1 MSTSTNTG
9 VDAVAELRRIAG
21 GARIASG
28 ADIPP
33 HNLADARLGMAPG
46 ELPLAVAFPGTTE
59 ELAAIVRFC
68 HARRIPVVPQGGLT
82 GLSGGGVPLPGSVA
96 IALDRFNRIEE
107 IDTAAAT
114 MTVGAGVP
122 LEIVQRE
129 ADKAGFL
136 FATDLGARGSARIG
150 GNVSTNAG
158 GNRVVRFGMT
168 RASVLGMEVVLA
180 DGTVVTALNKMLKDN
195 AGYDLK
201 QLFIGSEGT
210 LGIITRV
217 VLRLIPKPRS
227 VSTAFCGLAS
237 FDKVLELLAR
247 ARAELG
253 ETLGAFEGMW
263 PEFYRMA
270 VEGGGKPP
278 PLAGK
283 HAIYVLVEALGSDPT
298 RDADRFGEFLE
309 RALTG
314 EIIEDAVVAQS
325 EAERLQIW
333 GIRDSSGEFL
343 RTLGEHVGFDV
354 SVAIGDTGA
363 FVEDLAVRFAMAL
376 PETKPIFFG
385 HVADGNLHIELTVKD
400 GDAGAAVSEIV
411 YDATRDWHGSVS
423 AEHGIGTLKKKWLAH
438 TRSPAEIALMR
449 TIKAALDPDNILNPG
464 KIL

>member
-1 MSTSTNTG
+1 MTTE
-9 VDAVAELRRIAG
+9 VLAELRRIAG
-21 GARIASG
+21 DARVAAG

-33 HNLADARLGMAPG
+33 RHLADARLGMAPG
-46 ELPLAVAFPGTTE
+46 ELPLAVVYPSTTE
-59 ELAAIVRFC
+59 ELSAIVGFC

-82 GLSGGGVPLPGSVA
+82 GLAGGGVPMPGSVA
-96 IALDRFNRIEE
+96 ISLDRFNQIEE
-107 IDTAAAT
+107 IDAAAAT

-122 LEIVQRE
+122 LETVQQA

-136 FATDLGARGSARIG
+136 FALDLGARGSARIG

-180 DGTVVTALNKMLKDN
+180 DGTVVTSLNKMMKDN

-210 LGIITRV
+210 LGIVTRV

-227 VSTAFCGLAS
+227 IATAFCGLS
-237 FDKVLELLAR
+237 GFDRVLDLLGR
-247 ARAELG
+247 ARADLG

-263 PEFYRMA
+263 PEFYRVA
-270 VEGGGKPP
+270 VEEAGKQP
-278 PLAGK
+278 PLAAS
-283 HAIYVLVEALGSDPT
+283 HAIYVLVEALGSDPV
-298 RDADRFGEFLE
+298 RDAERFGDFLE
-309 RALTG
+309 RALADG
-314 EIIEDAVVAQS
+314 IIEDAVVAQS
-325 EAERLQIW
+325 EAERRKIW
-333 GIRDSSGEFL
+333 EIRDSSAEFL
-343 RTLGEHVGFDV
+343 RTLGAHVGFDV

-363 FVEDLAVRFAMAL
+363 FVEDLAGRFATAL
-376 PETKPIFFG
+376 PGVTPIFFG
-385 HVADGNLHIELTVKD
+385 HVADGNLHVELTVKD
-400 GDAGAAVSEIV
+400 DAIGTALSQIV

-449 TIKAALDPDNILNPG
+449 KIKAALDPENILNPG
-464 KIL
+464 KIF